1 MNYKSVDDMIDSGEI
16 DEPVPHG
23 LFMELLA
30 LMNLLR
36 RKRQEKGLSLEDF
49 AEKAG
54 LTRTAVSQLEN
65 GWNNNPT
72 LGTLFQYAQTLDMN
86 VKLSAEPN

>member
-1 MNYKSVDDMIDSGEI
+1 MNYKSVDDMINSGEI

-23 LFMELLA
+23 LLMELLA
-30 LMNLLR
+30 LMNLLKKR
-36 RKRQEKGLSLEDF
+36 REQMSLSLTDVSNRS
-49 AEKAG
+49 G
-54 LTRTAVSQLEN
+54 LTRTAVSKLEN

-72 LGTLFQYAQTLDMN
+72 LGTLFRYAQAIDMN